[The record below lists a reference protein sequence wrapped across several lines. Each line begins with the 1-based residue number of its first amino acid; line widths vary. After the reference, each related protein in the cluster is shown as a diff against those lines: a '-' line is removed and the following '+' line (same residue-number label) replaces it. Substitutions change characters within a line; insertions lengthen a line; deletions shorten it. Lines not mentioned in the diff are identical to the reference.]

1 MKKYYRISMNWN
13 SSPVLLMISVAMSLF
28 VMMFINGFMGS
39 LGGIPALVGFFTVV
53 YLLRGMVN
61 DGNCISHQLSMTSKS
76 EVLFLFLNYEI
87 GRAHV

>member
-39 LGGIPALVGFFTVV
+39 LQAGLPV
-53 YLLRGMVN
+53 
-61 DGNCISHQLSMTSKS
+61 Q
-76 EVLFLFLNYEI
+76 
-87 GRAHV
+87 